1 MIDNIDVQI
10 LICLSDFPNSTT
22 TTIAKKMFE
31 PKDRQDMIKCDSG
44 VRNKLKKLI
53 GLGLVEKLNSGKA
66 TYRLNSDSVFFG
78 GGKFNFPIDGGK
90 KVHVVIDDFIAVR
103 DTKGNYY
110 LHRLNPVE
118 KPK

>member
-10 LICLSDFPNSTT
+10 LICLSDYPGSTT

-44 VRNKLKKLI
+44 IRNKLKKLI
-53 GLGLVEKLNSGKA
+53 GLGLVEKSNGGKA
-66 TYRLNSDSVFFG
+66 LYSLSAENVFFG

-103 DTKGNYY
+103 DTKGNFYI
-110 LHRLNPVE
+110 HRLNPVE
-118 KPK
+118 KPE